1 MLFNCKQ
8 NRYVIVLLDKMVM
21 QQPQIARMAMHMPH
35 PQMATMDI
43 TQPQVPEIAMRQA
56 QVPIMN
62 LPEPEMPGRDM
73 LQLQMGGMLPKSD
86 KEEIE
91 TGRTRQNICPRK
103 KILKKG
109 DSPRTED
116 SRDGMILF

>member
-1 MLFNCKQ
+1 
-8 NRYVIVLLDKMVM
+8 M

-35 PQMATMDI
+35 PQMAPMDMS
-43 TQPQVPEIAMRQA
+43 QPQMPEIALRQA
-56 QVPIMN
+56 QVPIMK
-62 LPEPEMPGRDM
+62 LPEPEIPGMDM

-91 TGRTRQNICPRK
+91 TGRTRQNTCPRK
-103 KILKKG
+103 KILKKS

-116 SRDGMILF
+116 SRNGMVLF